1 MVDAVASKPSAQRI
15 ARAGGFVLP
24 CDAEK
29 AFPLFSPEGER
40 EWVKGWDPKPIFPS
54 TIEFRRDTVF
64 QTQDAAGEAIWII
77 LAVEW
82 KSHTAEYVRIAPHSH
97 SAHIVVKIEPLSTKQ
112 SKVDVTYTVTAFGE
126 TTANLLAELSEDAYV
141 KKMLDWQQR
150 IIKHLES
157 GMPLKKR
164 RRSVNRIDP

>member
-1 MVDAVASKPSAQRI
+1 MVTDEVSQQSAHRV
-15 ARAGGFVLP
+15 ARAGAFELP

-64 QTQDAAGEAIWII
+64 QTQDAGGEAIWII

-112 SKVDVTYTVTAFGE
+112 SKVDVRYIVTAFGG
-126 TTANLLAELSEDAYV
+126 TPADILAEFSEEAYA
-141 KKMLDWQQR
+141 KKMLNWQQR
-150 IIKHLES
+150 IVNHLK
-157 GMPLKKR
+157 GDM
-164 RRSVNRIDP
+164 RSENANPKGQSR

>member
-1 MVDAVASKPSAQRI
+1 MVNTIVSKQSAQRV

-40 EWVKGWDPKPIFPS
+40 EWVKGWDPKPIFPI

-64 QTQDAAGEAIWII
+64 QTREAGGEAIWII
-77 LAVEW
+77 LAAER
-82 KSHTAEYVRIAPHSH
+82 KSYTAEYVRIAASSH
-97 SAHIVVKIEPLSTKQ
+97 SAHIVVKIEPLSKKQ
-112 SKVDVTYTVTAFGE
+112 SRVDVNYTLAAFGE
-126 TTANLLAELSEDAYV
+126 TAANLLAEFSEDAFV

-150 IIKHLES
+150 IVKHLER
-157 GMPLKKR
+157 GMPLEK
-164 RRSVNRIDP
+164 VTP